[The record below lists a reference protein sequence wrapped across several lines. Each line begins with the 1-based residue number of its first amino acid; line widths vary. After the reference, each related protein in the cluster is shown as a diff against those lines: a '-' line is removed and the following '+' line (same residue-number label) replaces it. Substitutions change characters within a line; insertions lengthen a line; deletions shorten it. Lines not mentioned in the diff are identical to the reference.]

1 MEICG
6 VMRDRRVIKNLKKKK
21 SIRIKP
27 YFSINYDNKLKVKYL
42 EIQTYTNRKIVN
54 TLSELLRLPIFKFS
68 KLQFFTFC
76 ICFIFSQFAYNQTT
90 TNSDTIIEIKEQFHS
105 PKKAAIMSAA
115 LPGLGQ
121 AYNKK
126 YWKIP
131 IIYGAIGTSIF
142 FAVSNNSDY
151 NDFRNALK
159 ARVDG
164 DPNTIDKYEGIMSV
178 QNLESNLNF
187 HQRNRDLSIIIAG
200 VFYALNIIDATVDA
214 HLFSFPKNDN
224 LSLHLKPTFQLT
236 ALNQVSNGFSLTL
249 RF

>member
-1 MEICG
+1 M
-6 VMRDRRVIKNLKKKK
+6 
-21 SIRIKP
+21 
-27 YFSINYDNKLKVKYL
+27 NKFLIL
-42 EIQTYTNRKIVN
+42 HI
-54 TLSELLRLPIFKFS
+54 
-68 KLQFFTFC
+68 FTFVL
-76 ICFIFSQFAYNQTT
+76 CFAFSQLVYCQKTTKADTLFAPPT
-90 TNSDTIIEIKEQFHS
+90 KEHS
-105 PKKAAIMSAA
+105 PKKAALMSAV

-159 ARVDG
+159 ARVDN

-187 HQRNRDLSIIIAG
+187 HQRNRDLAIIIAG
-200 VFYALNIIDATVDA
+200 VFYVLNIIDATVDA

-224 LSLHLKPTFQLT
+224 LSLNLKPSFQLT
-236 ALNQVSNGFSLTL
+236 QQNQVMNGVSLTL
-249 RF
+249 SF